1 MSLKTNTSAMVALQT
16 LKTINTDLES
26 TNNRV
31 STGYR
36 INDAK
41 DGAAYWSI
49 ATTTKSDNSALG
61 AVKDALGLGKS
72 SVDTASTGL
81 SATKDT
87 LTKIKDLLVTAQ
99 VADADRGKIQTE
111 IDDLLSSL
119 KSQADSTVISGSN
132 WLSVDSSVGGYNATK
147 NVVASFSRTGDDVK
161 IETIAIDTS
170 SMKLYDADA
179 VKHSA
184 IDAAVATAKATYDA
198 AEATAQS
205 AYSADTTAAKATY
218 NASVT
223 AAQATYDAST
233 KDSAALSAYN
243 AAVSAANSSY
253 SAAVETAYS
262 ARDAA
267 LTSAGSAYS
276 AAGLTASNSTLGIFD
291 KQRSAATAAGF
302 TTVSS
307 ISEID
312 VSTLGS
318 SEEDLAVVANYM
330 SMVDAALLDIT
341 DASTTL
347 GSVTSRIES
356 QTTFVGALIDSN
368 DRAIGTLIDADMEA
382 ESTKL
387 KALQTQQQLAVQSL
401 SIANSSSQ
409 NILSL
414 FGN

>member
-16 LKTINTDLES
+16 LKTINTDLEA

-49 ATTTKSDNSALG
+49 ATTTQSDNGALG

-72 SVDTASTGL
+72 SVDMASTGL
-81 SATKDT
+81 NDTKSV
-87 LTKIKDLLVTAQ
+87 LTEIKNLLVTAS

-111 IDDLLSSL
+111 IESRLADL
-119 KSQADSTVISGSN
+119 KSKADSTVISGSN
-132 WLSVDSSVGGYNATK
+132 WLSVNSELGGYNATK
-147 NVVASFSRTGDDVK
+147 NVVASFSRTGDSVALQ
-161 IETIAIDTS
+161 TIAIDTS
-170 SMKLYDADA
+170 SMKLYDANDTVHTA
-179 VKHSA
+179 V
-184 IDAAVATAKATYDA
+184 DTAATTSQTAYDTA
-198 AEATAQS
+198 QATAQTT
-205 AYSADTTAAKATY
+205 YDTDITAADDAY
-218 NASVT
+218 ET
-223 AAQATYDAST
+223 AINTAQATYDASAQ
-233 KDSAALSAYN
+233 DQAALDAFNTAKTTATTTKTTAYTT
-243 AAVSAANSSY
+243 AYDTRKTAL
-253 SAAVETAYS
+253 ETANTF
-262 ARDAA
+262 AA
-267 LTSAGSAYS
+267 DLEGTGNV
-276 AAGLTASNSTLGIFD
+276 GLGIFD
-291 KQRSAATAAGF
+291 KVRVASNAAGF
-302 TTVSS
+302 TTASS
-307 ISEID
+307 IADID
-312 VSTLGS
+312 VSNLSGS
-318 SEEDLAVVANYM
+318 EKDLATVANFM

-341 DASTTL
+341 DAATTL

-356 QTTFVGALIDSN
+356 QTTFVGALIDAN

-409 NILSL
+409 SILSL

>member
-16 LKTINTDLES
+16 LKTINTDLEA

-49 ATTTKSDNSALG
+49 ATTTQSDNGALG

-72 SVDTASTGL
+72 SVDMASTGL
-81 SATKDT
+81 NDTKT
-87 LTKIKDLLVTAQ
+87 VLTEIKNLLVTAS

-111 IDDLLSSL
+111 IESRLADL
-119 KSQADSTVISGSN
+119 KSKADSTVISGSN
-132 WLSVDSSVGGYNATK
+132 WLSVNSELGGYNATK
-147 NVVASFSRTGDDVK
+147 NVVASFSRTGDSVALQ
-161 IETIAIDTS
+161 TIAIDTS
-170 SMKLYDADA
+170 SMKLYDANDTVHTA
-179 VKHSA
+179 VTT
-184 IDAAVATAKATYDA
+184 AATTSQTAYAT
-198 AEATAQS
+198 AEATAQTTYDTDITAADDAYETAINTAQAAYDAS
-205 AYSADTTAAKATY
+205 AQDQAALDTFNTAKTTAATTKATAY
-218 NASVT
+218 TT
-223 AAQATYDAST
+223 AHDTRKT
-233 KDSAALSAYN
+233 AL
-243 AAVSAANSSY
+243 
-253 SAAVETAYS
+253 ETANTF
-262 ARDAA
+262 AA
-267 LTSAGSAYS
+267 DLEGTGNV
-276 AAGLTASNSTLGIFD
+276 GLGIFD
-291 KQRSAATAAGF
+291 KVRVATNAAGF
-302 TTVSS
+302 TTASS
-307 ISEID
+307 IADID
-312 VSTLGS
+312 VSSLSGS
-318 SEEDLAVVANYM
+318 EKDLATVANFM

-341 DASTTL
+341 DAATTL

-356 QTTFVGALIDSN
+356 QTTFVGALIDAN

-409 NILSL
+409 SILSL

>member
-16 LKTINTDLES
+16 LKTINTDLEA

-49 ATTTKSDNSALG
+49 ATTTQSDNGALG

-72 SVDTASTGL
+72 SVDMASTGL
-81 SATKDT
+81 NDTKSV
-87 LTKIKDLLVTAQ
+87 LTEIKNLLVTAS

-111 IDDLLSSL
+111 IESRLADL
-119 KSQADSTVISGSN
+119 KSKADSTVISGSN
-132 WLSVDSSVGGYNATK
+132 WLSVNSELGGYNATK
-147 NVVASFSRTGDDVK
+147 NVVASFSRTGDSVALQ
-161 IETIAIDTS
+161 TIAIDTS
-170 SMKLYDADA
+170 SMKLYDANDTVHTA
-179 VKHSA
+179 V
-184 IDAAVATAKATYDA
+184 DTAAATSQTAYDTA
-198 AEATAQS
+198 QATAQTT
-205 AYSADTTAAKATY
+205 YDTDITAADDAY
-218 NASVT
+218 ET
-223 AAQATYDAST
+223 AINTAQATYDASAQ
-233 KDSAALSAYN
+233 DQAALDAFNTAKTTATTTKTTAYTT
-243 AAVSAANSSY
+243 AYDTRKTAL
-253 SAAVETAYS
+253 ETANTF
-262 ARDAA
+262 AA
-267 LTSAGSAYS
+267 DLEGTGNV
-276 AAGLTASNSTLGIFD
+276 GLGIFD
-291 KQRSAATAAGF
+291 KVRVASNAAGF
-302 TTVSS
+302 TTASS
-307 ISEID
+307 IADID
-312 VSTLGS
+312 VSNLSGS
-318 SEEDLAVVANYM
+318 EKDLATVANFM

-341 DASTTL
+341 DAATTL

-356 QTTFVGALIDSN
+356 QTTFVGALIDAN

-409 NILSL
+409 SILSL